1 MIDRWVAYVR
11 IVKLGRAE
19 SRPRRLTAMFTL
31 NSSAA
36 LPAIPDAKD
45 HWAVLIAGSSGYGN
59 YRHQSDV
66 CHAYQVLKAGGSR

>member
-1 MIDRWVAYVR
+1 MCTSFSLVAPT
-11 IVKLGRAE
+11 

-31 NSSAA
+31 AASAA

-66 CHAYQVLKAGGSR
+66 CHAYQVLKAGGFPLTTS